1 MLFRATLKKKKK
13 KKTSKDF
20 RFIVEKIHI
29 INIIVGEAVIIS
41 TFKACFETWKFFC
54 KIYNKVRL
62 KVGKF
67 KKSEFQKLHVRQPR
81 NHKNTAFS

>member
-29 INIIVGEAVIIS
+29 INNIVGEAVIIS
-41 TFKACFETWKFFC
+41 TFKACFETWNFFVKF
-54 KIYNKVRL
+54 IT
-62 KVGKF
+62 KF
-67 KKSEFQKLHVRQPR
+67 I
-81 NHKNTAFS
+81 